1 MKISYD
7 YSDMIDEIK
16 ELIEDEELKLDETV
30 CVLRKYRLVE
40 NFGKLINYNP
50 IIDWFYE
57 DAYVSDVDIAYR
69 IIEGDDLEKIKV
81 KDFLAEMEEMNRI
94 I

>member
-7 YSDMIDEIK
+7 YSDMIEEIK
-16 ELIEDEELKLDETV
+16 ELIDEEELELDETV
-30 CVLRKYRLVE
+30 CVLRKYRLAE
-40 NFGKLINYNP
+40 HFGKLINYNP
-50 IIDWFYE
+50 IIDWFYA
-57 DAYVSDVDIAYR
+57 DADVLDLDIAYR
-69 IIEGDDLEKIKV
+69 IIDGDDLEKIKV